1 MIENG
6 RGVLDK
12 LKLERRK
19 QEEARAIGQHDKRAA
34 ADAWGI
40 RMRYSRAAVA
50 EFARDLGSED
60 SNP

>member
-6 RGVLDK
+6 RGVLNE

-34 ADAWGI
+34 AGACGI
-40 RMRYSRAAVA
+40 RMRYGRAAVA
-50 EFARDLGSED
+50 EFARNLGSEG